1 MFWTPACIWQARS
14 VRVSEQSGSGTG
26 HLRSGQRDLGL
37 THYEIHVGL
46 PNKPGT
52 VVELESPPV
61 AQNGEILE
69 LILEDGRVL
78 QLQVN
83 GVSPYCRVLGERPI
97 VERRRAET
105 DTQLTLGI
113 DHGRRRS
120 DGRSLLAIHHPC
132 PRCMATEALV
142 THRGVMMTTLFCTAC
157 RHGWGEP
164 PAVVAAATRTDR
176 RTIARPDAADRRGPD
191 RLPPPT
197 CSYCSTD
204 AYVHSTRRTAEEVY
218 FCCDGCQAMFA
229 LPRPRAAHHQRS
241 LESR

>member
-1 MFWTPACIWQARS
+1 
-14 VRVSEQSGSGTG
+14 VLVSEQAGSGTG
-26 HLRSGQRDLGL
+26 HLRSGQRDLGFAQ
-37 THYEIHVGL
+37 YEIHVGL

-78 QLQVN
+78 QLQVC
-83 GVSPYCRVLGERPI
+83 GVSPYCRVIGERALI
-97 VERRRAET
+97 ERRRTQA
-105 DTQLTLGI
+105 DTPLSLGM

-120 DGRSLLAIHHPC
+120 DNRTLLAIHHPC

-142 THRGVMMTTLFCTAC
+142 THRGVMMTTLYCTAC
-157 RHGWGEP
+157 HHGWGEP
-164 PAVVAAATRTDR
+164 PAVVAAAARMDR
-176 RTIARPDAADRRGPD
+176 RTIARPEATDRRSPE
-191 RLPPPT
+191 RLPAPT

-204 AYVHSTRRTAEEVY
+204 AYVHSTRRTADEVY
-218 FCCDGCQAMFA
+218 FCCDGCEAMWAF
-229 LPRPRAAHHQRS
+229 PRPRPNTHHRS